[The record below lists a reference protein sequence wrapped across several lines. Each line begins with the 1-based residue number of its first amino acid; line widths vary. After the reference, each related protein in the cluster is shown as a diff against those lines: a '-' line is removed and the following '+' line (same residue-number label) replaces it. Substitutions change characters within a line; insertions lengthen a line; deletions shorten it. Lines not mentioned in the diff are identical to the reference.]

1 MTKLEKGKF
10 NFQLPKR
17 LENHLPQEIIPH
29 ILAPFK
35 VDTSDSNSVNGWL
48 IEHFYSENPL
58 SKGNTI
64 LLYNRDFDSF
74 EINIEDID
82 DNNLEIRRITKLTKD
97 KLNNP
102 QRIPMDNLTMLID
115 RENVSIQFSDQT
127 PNDLQP

>member
-58 SKGNTI
+58 AKGNTI